1 MKKKILGFIKG
12 CIAIVLLLVVAAVL
26 FSVVSCVGVFIG
38 VLVLFFLILTLPVLI
53 YKAVVK

>member
-1 MKKKILGFIKG
+1 MKKKILSFIKG

-26 FSVVSCVGVFIG
+26 FSVVSFMGVFIG